1 VLGNIGALIA
11 MGTVQLARGERE
23 PARAAATQAEQLARR
38 RRDRAGLA
46 EAIELAVR
54 AAPEPLAERDRL
66 SETIALWRDLGNSLG
81 VGKAELALAELSV
94 PAEARQLAEQALRR
108 FQQLGARRA
117 ASAATALIESLARI
131 QPSAIEFRTLGGF
144 EVLRHG
150 RPVPVAEWRSRKA
163 RDALKVL
170 IASRGRRLARDA
182 LMETLWP
189 EEDPGRSAPR
199 LSVALSTIRSVLD
212 QDKENAADHYLRTDR
227 GSVWLA
233 LDHLSVDLETF
244 HANARLGLELA
255 DEGQVDRALGALQAA
270 EAAYHGD
277 FLGEDPYE
285 DWAVPAREAARGAYQ
300 QTLRTLADLAL
311 GRADPDICAGYLR
324 RLLEHDPYD
333 EPVHLRLVA
342 ALSAAGHHGE
352 ARRAYQRYAS
362 RMEELNV
369 EAAPL
374 PDTVRQA
381 EAS

>member
-1 VLGNIGALIA
+1 VLGSIGALLA
-11 MGTVQLARGERE
+11 MGTVRLARGERE
-23 PARAAATQAEQLARR
+23 PARAAADQAEQLARR

-66 SETIALWRDLGNSLG
+66 SEAIALWRDLGNSLG
-81 VGKAELALAELSV
+81 VGKAELALAEISL
-94 PAEARQLAEQALRR
+94 PAEAGRLAEQALRR
-108 FQQLGARRA
+108 FQQFGARRA
-117 ASAATALIESLARI
+117 ASAATALLESLERI
-131 QPSAIEFRTLGGF
+131 EPSAIEFRTLGGF
-144 EVLRHG
+144 EVLRDG
-150 RPVPVAEWRSRKA
+150 RSVPVAEWRSRKA

-170 IASRGRRLARDA
+170 IAARGRRLAREA

-212 QDKENAADHYLRTDR
+212 PGKEHAADHYLRTDR

-244 HANARLGLELA
+244 HANARRGQELA
-255 DEGQVDRALGALQAA
+255 EKGGADDAWAALQAA
-270 EAAYHGD
+270 EADYHGE

-285 DWAVPAREAARGAYQ
+285 DWAVPAREAARNAYQ
-300 QTLRTLADLAL
+300 QSLRTLADLAL
-311 GRADPDICAGYLR
+311 GRSDPDMAAGYLR
-324 RLLEHDPYD
+324 RQLEHDPYD
-333 EPVHLRLVA
+333 EPVHLKLVA
-342 ALSAAGHHGE
+342 ALAAAGHHGE
-352 ARRAYQRYAS
+352 ARRAYQRYAT

-381 EAS
+381 EAV